1 MELWDVLW
9 VSSHNELSMV
19 FILEIMVLYARKEE
33 QSGFSRFQH
42 KLDMRTKTNT
52 DVSKWANV
60 RQLAIN
66 ADKLPLV
73 NLLANEA
80 HSVTR

>member
-1 MELWDVLW
+1 MTANRANVPVSEEHVPDGGDVLW

-19 FILEIMVLYARKEE
+19 FILEIMVLHVRKEE

-52 DVSKWANV
+52 DVSMFA
-60 RQLAIN
+60 
-66 ADKLPLV
+66 
-73 NLLANEA
+73 
-80 HSVTR
+80 S

>member
-19 FILEIMVLYARKEE
+19 FILEIMVLNVRKEE

-42 KLDMRTKTNT
+42 KLTLM
-52 DVSKWANV
+52 
-60 RQLAIN
+60 LASELMF
-66 ADKLPLV
+66 A
-73 NLLANEA
+73 
-80 HSVTR
+80 S

>member
-19 FILEIMVLYARKEE
+19 FILEMMVLYARKEE

-52 DVSKWANV
+52 DVSK
-60 RQLAIN
+60 
-66 ADKLPLV
+66 
-73 NLLANEA
+73 
-80 HSVTR
+80 